1 MRPRATTLLA
11 ALLFGACHHPRVSR
25 AGAVS
30 PAMGCVT
37 AGNLRSG
44 RARVYD
50 ARSVTRAVQ
59 PPKENIALRS
69 TPFPGTVV
77 AEFVVDSTG
86 RADLATV
93 NVVSPASPKQLESV
107 REYLTEA
114 HFQAA
119 EVNGRR
125 VLQCVQQRFEFV
137 LPR

>member
-1 MRPRATTLLA
+1 MQLRPIVLFI
-11 ALLFGACHHPRVSR
+11 ALFLGACHHRAVSR

-37 AGNLRSG
+37 AGNLRAG

-50 ARSVTRAVQ
+50 AREVTRAVQ
-59 PPKENIALRS
+59 PPRENIALRA

-77 AEFVVDSTG
+77 VEFVVDSTG
-86 RADLATV
+86 RADLTTV
-93 NVVSPASPKQLESV
+93 NVVSAASPPQLESV

-119 EVNGRR
+119 ELRGRH

-137 LPR
+137 VAR